1 LFPPITQ
8 RFFEVHDKY
17 AFVGVL
23 RDKSKEID
31 AMVDKELSSRVKM
44 ARQAE
49 KFFSVTSP
57 LEFPTGEGG
66 ESDES
71 CAYA

>member
-1 LFPPITQ
+1 M
-8 RFFEVHDKY
+8 HDNY

-31 AMVDKELSSRVKM
+31 AMVDKELSRRVKL

-49 KFFSVTSP
+49 EFFSVTSP
-57 LEFPTGEGG
+57 LDFPTGEGG
-66 ESDES
+66 ESDGT
-71 CAYA
+71 CPYA